1 MSRRDSIGTVRTTE
15 GQRLLV
21 ARRVDASP
29 EAAWEL
35 FTDTTRW
42 DEWGPSV
49 TGVECED
56 RFIETGTA
64 GHVRT
69 IGGLRVP
76 FRVETCRD
84 RRWTW
89 RVAGI
94 PATGHRVKSVG
105 DGNRNGNENR
115 NKDGN
120 EDDCRIGFEIP
131 LWAAPYVPV
140 CRRALRRMDRLLA
153 VDG

>member
-1 MSRRDSIGTVRTTE
+1 MSRRDSIGRVRTLE
-15 GQRLLV
+15 GRRLLV
-21 ARRVDASP
+21 SRRVDVPPAR
-29 EAAWEL
+29 AWEL

-42 DEWGPSV
+42 DEWGPTV

-56 RFIETGTA
+56 RFIEVGTE

-69 IGGLRVP
+69 VGGLRVP

-94 PATGHRVKSVG
+94 GATGHRVESVDVG
-105 DGNRNGNENR
+105 DG
-115 NKDGN
+115 
-120 EDDCRIGFEIP
+120 CRIGFEVP

-140 CRRALRRMDRLLA
+140 CRRATRRMDRLLTA
-153 VDG
+153 DG